1 MKKLKYIWVIKFTH
15 NVLASSSVSEKA
27 NHRSVYLGD
36 LKYLSIWLTL
46 FVLNTGI
53 LFAQESSARTTIGA
67 FQDYTEKHPVEK
79 IYLHL
84 DKPYYAAGEYMY
96 FRAYLTDI
104 HLNQENVASGI
115 INVELSDTKREL
127 IKRVLL
133 YSEENEFA
141 GQILLP
147 DTLTSANYHLRAY
160 TNWMRNAG
168 EEYFYHR
175 DIYIGNISKKK
186 QETISQAFDYQVSF
200 FPEGG
205 RLLAGL
211 TNKVTFKAL
220 GNDGFGADVTGTL
233 ADAEGQE
240 LLQFNS
246 RHLGMGAF
254 SFTPEKGKT
263 YKATVQSGG
272 LQKEYTL
279 PIAEEGLAVSARQDE
294 ESVLLTIRTTN
305 NEPES
310 IYLIGQS
317 RHTVCYALEGL
328 LDSNERIIRIEKD
341 KFPTGIAQFTLFQNG
356 HPVSERLVFIDRK
369 DDLYV
374 EIIPDKE
381 KYSDREKATVL
392 IQVTGSDG
400 QPVQGSFSLSV
411 TDDKTVQPSIH
422 EQNIKGTLLLDADLK
437 GYIES
442 PGWYFA
448 GDEPERTVALDIL
461 LCTQGWS
468 RFVWD
473 KLATTTLMA
482 HPVESE
488 FQITGR
494 VTNMIGKPV
503 KDASVILFSKENRPG
518 TTTTDKDGR
527 FGFYGFDCPDTA
539 VFILQVRT
547 KRDRKTLIGFE
558 MDKPDHQ
565 HAQTKVLPL
574 TKTVNKQNE
583 TIIASY
589 TEQATRQIQTD
600 EDLWTM
606 HIPEV
611 IIEAKKIPDREFI
624 GMSSYRFGGKTLD
637 KPYPILHILRSI
649 PRASRASL
657 SFQPLGLYVVDGVK
671 LDSFETFELEYGN
684 LPADMFE
691 SVEVL
696 REEDAFARFGF
707 DGAGGAYVIKT
718 KRYSG
723 NHKVPDA
730 SIEIFRPEAY
740 SVLKE
745 FYVPAYDQP
754 EIRKRK
760 TPDFRTTIYWNPVIR
775 TDESGKAEISFYS
788 ADYTNSYSYIL
799 EGIGNNRVG
808 FKINA
813 GAEKCIE

>member
-1 MKKLKYIWVIKFTH
+1 MNDLKHIQVIKNIRKESMNIFKI
-15 NVLASSSVSEKA
+15 LLLF
-27 NHRSVYLGD
+27 RM
-36 LKYLSIWLTL
+36 KYLFLMI
-46 FVLNTGI
+46 LNTGI
-53 LFAQESSARTTIGA
+53 LFAQEPSVKATIGA
-67 FQDYTEKHPVEK
+67 FQAYTEKHPVEK

-84 DKPYYAAGEYMY
+84 DKPYYAAGEYMH

-115 INVELSDTKREL
+115 IYVELSDAKREL
-127 IKRVLL
+127 IKRILL

-186 QETISQAFDYQVSF
+186 QEAPSPPFDYQVTF

-205 RLLAGL
+205 RLLAGFS
-211 TNKVTFKAL
+211 NKVAFKAL
-220 GNDGFGADVTGTL
+220 GNDGFGADVAGTL

-240 LLQFNS
+240 LLHFNS

-279 PIAEEGLAVSARQDE
+279 PAAEEGLAISARQDDR
-294 ESVLLTIRTTN
+294 SVYLTIRTTN

-328 LDSNERIIRIEKD
+328 LDSNERIIRIGKE
-341 KFPTGIAQFTLFQNG
+341 KFPTGIAQFTLFKDS

-369 DDLYV
+369 DDLHV

-381 KYSDREKATVL
+381 KYGDREKATVL
-392 IQVTGSDG
+392 IRVTDIDG

-448 GDEPERTVALDIL
+448 GDEAERAEALDNL
-461 LCTQGWS
+461 LCSQGWS
-468 RFVWD
+468 RFVWNN
-473 KLATTTLMA
+473 LAA
-482 HPVESE
+482 SSSIAYPVESE

-494 VTNMIGKPV
+494 VTNLVGRPV
-503 KDASVILFSKENRPG
+503 RNASVILFSKENMPG

-527 FGFYGFDCPDTA
+527 FGFYGFNCPDTA
-539 VFILQVRT
+539 EFILQART
-547 KRDRKTLIGFE
+547 KRDRKATIGLKI
-558 MDKPDHQ
+558 DQRDNC
-565 HAQTKVLPL
+565 HAQTNVLPL
-574 TKTVNKQNE
+574 TKTENKRNEMLLANYTEQTTRHIQSEEDIWTMKISEVTIEAKRIPNRE
-583 TIIASY
+583 TIGIASY
-589 TEQATRQIQTD
+589 R
-600 EDLWTM
+600 
-606 HIPEV
+606 
-611 IIEAKKIPDREFI
+611 
-624 GMSSYRFGGKTLD
+624 YGGKTLE
-637 KPYPILHILRSI
+637 KPYQLFILLQSL
-649 PRASRASL
+649 PRASRGITSNNA
-657 SFQPLGLYVVDGVK
+657 PPILYVVDGMK
-671 LDSFETFELEYGN
+671 MDSKTFEYEYSF
-684 LPADMFE
+684 LPSNMFE
-691 SVEVL
+691 SIEILRGEEAVARYGHEAVE
-696 REEDAFARFGF
+696 
-707 DGAGGAYVIKT
+707 GAYVFKI
-718 KRYSG
+718 KRYYGDSL
-723 NHKVPDA
+723 VPDA
-730 SIEIFRPEAY
+730 SVDVFRPEGY
-740 SVLKE
+740 CVQKD
-745 FYVPAYDQP
+745 FYIPAYEKP
-754 EIRKRK
+754 EILQRSM
-760 TPDFRTTIYWNPVIR
+760 PDLRTTIYWNPAIG
-775 TDESGKAEISFYS
+775 TNEYGKTEISFCT
-788 ADYTNSYSYIL
+788 ADFTASFSYVL
-799 EGIGNNRVG
+799 EGIGNNKVVV
-808 FKINA
+808 KINA
-813 GAEKCIE
+813 SAEKRDE